1 MTAVH
6 TYKKFWLGFDRHAP
20 YHDPKMDRI
29 ALDFLEDFKPEIR
42 VAGGD
47 WMTVDQ
53 VSHFDNEGDIDL
65 RDEFAMTRAA
75 IDKFGI
81 THYLEGNHEERLR
94 RVGLK
99 LDKRLRS
106 LVDLDLNLGLKKRGI
121 PLIPYHPRKG
131 ILQFGHMKVLH
142 GFYATE
148 YMAKKTAA
156 IYGSCV
162 FGHTHRFQMFQSKD
176 AYETHVGMA
185 IGMMGKIEQPYTE
198 SRAPLGWC
206 QGFCFGYLHRNGFY
220 NLYTVRVYRHTV
232 TINEVTYTGRGRR

>member
-1 MTAVH
+1 MTNIQ
-6 TYKKFWLGFDRHAP
+6 TYKKFWIGYDRHAP
-20 YHDPKMDRI
+20 YHDPRIDKI
-29 ALDFLEDFKPEIR
+29 ALDFLADFKPQIR

-47 WMTVDQ
+47 WQTVDQ

-65 RDEFAMTRAA
+65 ADEFAMNREA
-75 IDKFGI
+75 IQAFGI

-106 LVDLDLNLGLKKRGI
+106 LVDLKTNLHLKEQGI

-131 ILQFGHMKVLH
+131 VLRFGHLKILH

-148 YMAKKTAA
+148 YTAKKMAS
-156 IYGSCV
+156 IYGTCI
-162 FGHTHRFQMFQSKD
+162 FGHIHRFQTFQSKD
-176 AYETHVGMA
+176 AFESHCGFGVGL
-185 IGMMGKIEQPYTE
+185 MGKIDQPYTD

-206 QGFCFGYLHRNGFY
+206 QGFAFGYIHKSGYFDLYPVRIYKHRVIINDR
-220 NLYTVRVYRHTV
+220 LY
-232 TINEVTYTGRGRR
+232 RG